1 MTATIDGIT
10 PQKWAF
16 RLTNILNISL
26 GKDHFPIDIETL
38 AREVS
43 HQIYPDE
50 PISLVKGA
58 DLHGFEGGLVKAP
71 KDKKGWGIIYN
82 NQMLSQGRQ
91 RFTLAHEFG
100 HYLLHRN
107 QYPDGMQC
115 GEQDFV
121 RWDSEYGQV
130 EHQANVFAA
139 NLLMPL
145 DDFRHQIDAK
155 TKTQLSDL
163 SACAERYGVSLMAA
177 ALRWIDYTERRSI
190 LVVSRSGFIL
200 WAKSSKSALK
210 SGAFFKTA
218 NQSPI
223 EVPGLSPASGKTIRL
238 EQSMPLKHPQKTWLK
253 YETCEEEIIIS
264 DHYDFSISLLH
275 LENGLN
281 NWPPF
286 FSK

>member
-1 MTATIDGIT
+1 MTTTDGMT

-16 RLTNILNISL
+16 RLTNILNLSL
-26 GKDHFPIDIETL
+26 GSDHFPINVEAL
-38 AREVS
+38 AKEIS
-43 HQIYPDE
+43 HQLYPDD

-58 DLHGFEGGLVKAP
+58 ELHGFEGGLVKAP

-82 NQMLSQGRQ
+82 NEMLSQGRQ
-91 RFTLAHEFG
+91 RFTLTHEFG
-100 HYLLHRN
+100 HYLLHRH
-107 QYPDGMQC
+107 QYPDGLHC

-155 TKTQLSDL
+155 AKAQFSDL

-190 LVVSRSGFIL
+190 LVLSRSGFIL

-218 NQSPI
+218 NQPPI
-223 EVPGLSPASGKTIRL
+223 EVPTLSPASGNITTL
-238 EQSMPLKHPQKTWLK
+238 EQSMSLKHPERTWLR
-253 YETCEEEIIIS
+253 YEPCEEEIIIS
-264 DHYDFSISLLH
+264 DQYDFSISLLH

-281 NWPPF
+281 NWAS
-286 FSK
+286 FSNK

>member
-1 MTATIDGIT
+1 MTTTTDGMT

-16 RLTNILNISL
+16 RLTHILNLSL
-26 GKDHFPIDIETL
+26 GNNHFPIDVEAL
-38 AREVS
+38 AKDFS
-43 HQIYPDE
+43 HIIYPED

-82 NQMLSQGRQ
+82 NQMQSQGRQ

-107 QYPDGMQC
+107 HYPDGLQC

-145 DDFRHQIDAK
+145 DDFRNQIDAK
-155 TKTQLSDL
+155 VKAEFSDI

-223 EVPGLSPASGKTIRL
+223 EVPASSPASGKIITL
-238 EQSMPLKHPQKTWLK
+238 EQSLTLKHPEKTWLK
-253 YETCEEEIIIS
+253 YEPCEEEILTS
-264 DHYDFSISLLH
+264 DQYDFSISLLH

-286 FSK
+286 FNG